1 MLHNKLNNQ
10 LFSDGHG
17 MLMYLIIIVQITRHR
32 LLLIHCHDWDK
43 VLLKRKQIKKRIRR
57 EKAKIKGNHPNIE
70 LDRNDE
76 DDSNPKHMKK
86 SFNLNF
92 DKFRKNFYD
101 NYKTRL
107 HTSLTPSR

>member
-1 MLHNKLNNQ
+1 
-10 LFSDGHG
+10 